1 MHKIEE
7 GAAIVLAGDLRS
19 TFDAVDD
26 ALVAGSRM
34 FGSLIETAQNGKVPP
49 AQSQTILHSV
59 ACGLNSIIEGRGDF
73 VEAVKRMN
81 VIKRGSNLNVVDL
94 GCDNP
99 LEVFTEASAPA
110 FQQPQAVS

>member
-1 MHKIEE
+1 MLKFEE
-7 GAAIVLAGDLRS
+7 GAAMVLAGDLRS
-19 TFDAVDD
+19 TFHAVDD

-34 FGSLIETAQNGKVPP
+34 FGSLVETAQNGKVPP
-49 AQSQTILHSV
+49 AQSQTILNSV
-59 ACGLNSIIEGRGDF
+59 ASGLTSLIEGRGDF

-81 VIKRGSNLNVVDL
+81 AIKRGSNLDVVDL

-110 FQQPQAVS
+110 HLQPQAVD

>member
-1 MHKIEE
+1 
-7 GAAIVLAGDLRS
+7 LTGDLRS
-19 TFDAVDD
+19 TFDAVDG

-49 AQSQTILHSV
+49 AQSQTILNSV
-59 ACGLNSIIEGRGDF
+59 ASGLSSLIEGRGDF

-81 VIKRGSNLNVVDL
+81 AIKRGSNLNVVDL

-99 LEVFTEASAPA
+99 LEVFTEASAPVR
-110 FQQPQAVS
+110 QQPVAVG

>member
-1 MHKIEE
+1 MLKFEE
-7 GAAIVLAGDLRS
+7 GAAMVLAGDLRS

-34 FGSLIETAQNGKVPP
+34 FGSLIETAHNGKVSP
-49 AQSQTILHSV
+49 AQSQTIFSSV
-59 ACGLNSIIEGRGDF
+59 ASGLTSLIEVRGDF
-73 VEAVKRMN
+73 VEAAKRMN

-110 FQQPQAVS
+110 HRQPQAVA